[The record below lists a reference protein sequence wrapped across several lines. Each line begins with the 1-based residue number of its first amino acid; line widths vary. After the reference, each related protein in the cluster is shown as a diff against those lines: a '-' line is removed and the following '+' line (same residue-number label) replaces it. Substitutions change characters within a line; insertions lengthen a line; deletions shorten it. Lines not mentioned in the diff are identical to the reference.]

1 MGWRLFVGL
10 RYFKRRTKERFISII
25 SMISILGVIVGVA
38 ALIVVISIMSGF
50 DKEIREKIIGT
61 YSHIILLSPDG
72 ITNEEEVI
80 GVLEKNKNIVAAT
93 PFIDEP
99 TFLKYRNG
107 AVGILARGL
116 DETREKRVSN
126 IEEYV
131 DTKNLNFGENGIIL
145 GKELLKN
152 LGLKKGDRVTLF
164 SPYASGKLPFDHK
177 SKEFSIIGAFASGR
191 YDYDANM
198 VFINLKSAKELFG
211 KDRVSGIGVKVDN
224 EFNVNSIKKDLQ
236 KTFRYPFTVKTWM
249 DLDKNLMRAL
259 SIEKKMMFIILA
271 LIIVVACF
279 NIASSLIMQVL
290 EKTKDIGILRA
301 IGAKKSDIRA
311 IFIFLGFLI
320 GLVGVLAGGAL
331 GVVIAQNIN
340 SIAGFVESLTGFEL
354 FPNDVYYL
362 TDIPVLI
369 ELRDIYV
376 IALFSLILAV
386 LASLYPAWKAS
397 RLDPVEAIRYE

>member
-1 MGWRLFVGL
+1 
-10 RYFKRRTKERFISII
+10 
-25 SMISILGVIVGVA
+25 
-38 ALIVVISIMSGF
+38 
-50 DKEIREKIIGT
+50 
-61 YSHIILLSPDG
+61 
-72 ITNEEEVI
+72 
-80 GVLEKNKNIVAAT
+80 
-93 PFIDEP
+93 
-99 TFLKYRNG
+99 
-107 AVGILARGL
+107 
-116 DETREKRVSN
+116 
-126 IEEYV
+126 
-131 DTKNLNFGENGIIL
+131 
-145 GKELLKN
+145 
-152 LGLKKGDRVTLF
+152 
-164 SPYASGKLPFDHK
+164 
-177 SKEFSIIGAFASGR
+177 
-191 YDYDANM
+191 
-198 VFINLKSAKELFG
+198 
-211 KDRVSGIGVKVDN
+211 
-224 EFNVNSIKKDLQ
+224 
-236 KTFRYPFTVKTWM
+236 
-249 DLDKNLMRAL
+249 
-259 SIEKKMMFIILA
+259 
-271 LIIVVACF
+271 
-279 NIASSLIMQVL
+279 MQVL